1 MVAQRPAQVDVVGVQ
16 RLDAGH
22 DGNVVEAVGRPQA
35 AARLD
40 GYLRLE
46 GVEIGERL
54 TEGGGHGHS
63 DGYKNAPESEDSR
76 GAGGASDWA
85 GGAKRSTRRTRRSE
99 WWKILPLRRRRS
111 MLDSTTGGLPRE
123 QYSAGGLSTPHRRAH
138 DGSTATTGPP
148 PGRQLP
154 IVYFG
159 KFRRHQSRTWGR
171 C

>member
-1 MVAQRPAQVDVVGVQ
+1 MVAQRPAQVDIVGVQ

-22 DGNVVEAVGRPQA
+22 DGHVVEAVGRPQA

-76 GAGGASDWA
+76 GAVGASNWA

-111 MLDSTTGGLPRE
+111 MLDSTTGGQPRE
-123 QYSAGGLSTPHRRAH
+123 KYSAGGVSTPHRRAQH
-138 DGSTATTGPP
+138 ASAVSTGPLRGVISCRILREIP
-148 PGRQLP
+148 KAP
-154 IVYFG
+154 
-159 KFRRHQSRTWGR
+159 K
-171 C
+171 